1 MRRAVVVGL
10 VAMLTLIVAG
20 SVATADNHL
29 PEHPHLLVLGAEVDF
44 SGEEPVLVGAHKC
57 IDLANNNAL
66 RLNAQHAHM
75 HFGTAGEALATHAD
89 SFVVP
94 AAPFPFV
101 PWANCAEFLEFFGVS
116 EG

>member
-1 MRRAVVVGL
+1 MRRAMIIAL
-10 VAMLTLIVAG
+10 AAMLALIVAG
-20 SVATADNHL
+20 SVATANHL
-29 PEHPHLLVLGAEVDF
+29 PEHPHILVLGAEVDF
-44 SGEEPVLVGAHKC
+44 SGDEPVLVAARKC

-75 HFGTAGEALATHAD
+75 HFGTAGEALANHAS

-94 AAPFPFV
+94 TAPFPGV